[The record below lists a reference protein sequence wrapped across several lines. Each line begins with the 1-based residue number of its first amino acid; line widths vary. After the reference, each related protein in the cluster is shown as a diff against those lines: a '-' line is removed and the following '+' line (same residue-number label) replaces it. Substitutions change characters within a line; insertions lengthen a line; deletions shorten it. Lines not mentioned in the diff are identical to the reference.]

1 MQIHELT
8 YKRRVD
14 EASFGGA
21 VGGAKAIAGAI
32 GSQLA
37 STASQKIL
45 GTDVT
50 DNSTSQNMYSPGT
63 DFDKS
68 KAMSAPLIRN
78 QAMANQKLWNQ
89 TLSQQ
94 MAAQGV
100 TALNRLDASQID
112 AMKLNLDKQI
122 SKNFLQNRAG
132 ADYRKLPDMVDP
144 KVRNDAVKAVQQM
157 DSAVDQIMDFSSA
170 TKTPAQSL
178 AEWTELTTAAFDAM
192 RLLQFF
198 PAQSRAAAPGGS
210 ATLSPKAAA
219 LAAAIGL
226 DPADIGKLK
235 YAITAAGEK
244 INAAGTGSQSL
255 DELLKAAKLL

>member
-8 YKRRVD
+8 HKRQVA
-14 EASFGGA
+14 EAALG
-21 VGGAKAIAGAI
+21 AIAGGVA
-32 GSQLA
+32 GQLA

-45 GTDVT
+45 GTDIT
-50 DNSTSQNMYSPGT
+50 DNSDSQNMYAPGT
-63 DFDKS
+63 SFEKS
-68 KAMSAPLIRN
+68 KAMSAPLIRS

-100 TALNRLDASQID
+100 TALNQLDPVQID
-112 AMKLNLDKQI
+112 QMQLNLEKQI
-122 SKNFLQNRAG
+122 SKNFLQGRAG
-132 ADYRKLPDMVDP
+132 DDYRKLPNLVDA
-144 KVRNDAVKAVQQM
+144 RARADATKAVQEL
-157 DSAVDQIMDFSSA
+157 DSAVDKIMDFSST

-198 PAQSRAAAPGGS
+198 PGQGKQTAPAGGS
-210 ATLSPKAAA
+210 ATLSPKAQA

-226 DPADIGKLK
+226 DPADLGKLK

-255 DELLKAAKLL
+255 DDLLRAAKLL